1 MSIEEIIYKV
11 FRYHVILFVNNSEFL
26 VIKILIVFHS
36 LTYKPKKLLRRNKPQ
51 SIYHKVNC
59 KELSIDVVFLLLVAN
74 NKLTEYGINIQS
86 HNKSNERKIMS
97 WKRIKLNNRNNIASD
112 DFEFLLMDTHPYVS
126 HIL

>member
-1 MSIEEIIYKV
+1 M
-11 FRYHVILFVNNSEFL
+11 
-26 VIKILIVFHS
+26 
-36 LTYKPKKLLRRNKPQ
+36 
-51 SIYHKVNC
+51 
-59 KELSIDVVFLLLVAN
+59 AN

-86 HNKSNERKIMS
+86 RNKSNERKIMS